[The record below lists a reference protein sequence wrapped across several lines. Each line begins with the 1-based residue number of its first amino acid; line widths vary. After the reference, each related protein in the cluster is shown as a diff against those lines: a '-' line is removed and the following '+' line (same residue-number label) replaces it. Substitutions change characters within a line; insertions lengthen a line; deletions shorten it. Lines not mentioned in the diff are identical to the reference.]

1 MDTLQTAHMT
11 IYGQLIAVLWL
22 ALFLYWAIAAFSAKR
37 SVDTHKWRT
46 ERGVRLVLLVIVVI
60 ALRTPQLSHALQSA
74 QAYEAG
80 STLMGLT
87 GVLLAAIGVGLAI
100 VARVHLGRNWG
111 MPTSQ
116 KENPELVTTGPYAFI
131 RHPIYTGM
139 LIAML
144 GSTLGQSVSWF
155 LPLFLFALYFI
166 YSARREEMLMIEE
179 FPQQYP
185 AYMARTKMLL
195 PLLF

>member
-1 MDTLQTAHMT
+1 MT
-11 IYGQLIAVLWL
+11 VYGQLIAALWL

-37 SVDTHKWRT
+37 SIDAHKWRT
-46 ERGVRLVLLVIVVI
+46 ERGMRLVLLVIVVI
-60 ALRTPQLSHALQSA
+60 ALRSPLLSQVLQSA
-74 QAYEAG
+74 QAYEAR
-80 STLMGLT
+80 SALMGLT
-87 GVLLAAIGVGLAI
+87 GVLLAALGVGLAI

-144 GSTLGQSVSWF
+144 GSALGQSVSWF
-155 LPLFLFALYFI
+155 LPLFLFAFYFI
-166 YSARREEMLMIEE
+166 YSARREEKLMIEE